1 MITYCSSV
9 RLDGYYNF
17 HYHYG
22 YRSQNCSSASKV
34 VNQLSDCIFI
44 IPAGYAARAFS
55 TTDVE
60 NAHSILNNLD
70 RRGVQ
75 TSSVDELSRNISNL
89 QRLQILRKTPIG
101 RFDG

>member
-9 RLDGYYNF
+9 WLDGYYHF

-22 YRSQNCSSASKV
+22 YRSSTSKV
-34 VNQLSDCIFI
+34 VNQLSDCFFI

-55 TTDVE
+55 TIDVE